1 MSTRR
6 KIQLLLWA
14 YFWLIIFE
22 GAIRK
27 WLLPGLSTPL
37 LVIRDPIALGAFFL
51 GLPYLMNGPHRVW
64 FWWMCWIG
72 GLGFFLALLVGHR
85 DPPTAL
91 FGARIWLVHLPLIFL
106 FGQVFNRD
114 DVWSFIRW
122 TALVAIPM
130 AVLIVMQYSLPQS
143 HILNV
148 APGGEEGGGFSG
160 ALGRFRPPG
169 TFSFTS
175 GLAEFFGLAAAG
187 VAAWMLGGPRPVPK
201 WLWLSAAAVI
211 AALPVSISRGLLFK
225 YALTGVAVAI
235 ATIIGKRQITGLLYG
250 GVVIMVAGIA
260 VSQIPVLQEART
272 VFEHRWKTAT
282 ETEGGESGVRGVLA
296 ERVAGYTLGALPQ
309 ALEFPL
315 LGYGIGLGTHFGAV
329 RVTGTRKYAIA
340 EGVWG
345 ATLGELGPFLGIIA
359 LGLRMTMAVWLSVLA
374 WRQARRGNTLP
385 LMLASCALPLV
396 SMGQT
401 SQPTALGF
409 IVLGGGLML
418 AACNP
423 TLAELKRRQATRQA
437 AATASQSLA
446 GPGVAPAFRRT
457 LPSA

>member
-6 KIQLLLWA
+6 KIQLLFWA

-37 LVIRDPIALGAFFL
+37 LVIRDPIALTALFL
-51 GLPYLMNGPHRVW
+51 GLPYLMNGPHRAW
-64 FWWMCWIG
+64 FWWMLWIG
-72 GLGFFLALLVGHR
+72 GLGFFLALLAGHR
-85 DPPTAL
+85 DVPTAL
-91 FGARIWLVHLPLIFL
+91 FGARIWLVHFPLILL

-130 AVLIVMQYSLPQS
+130 AVLIIMQYSLPQS
-143 HILNV
+143 HVVNV

-187 VAAWMLGGPRPVPK
+187 IAAWMLGGPRPVPK

-225 YALTGVAVAI
+225 YAFTGVAVAI
-235 ATIIGKRQITGLLYG
+235 AAIVGKRQLTGLLYG
-250 GVVIMVAGIA
+250 GVIIIVAGIA
-260 VSQIPVLQEART
+260 VSQVPVLQEAVT
-272 VFEHRWKTAT
+272 VFEHRWTTAT
-282 ETEGGESGVRGVLA
+282 ESEGGERGVRGVLS
-296 ERVAGYTLGALPQ
+296 ERVAGYTVGALPQ
-309 ALEFPL
+309 LLEFPT
-315 LGYGIGLGTHFGAV
+315 LGHGIGLGTHFGAL
-329 RVTGTRKYAIA
+329 RVTGVRRFVIA

-345 ATLGELGPFLGIIA
+345 ATLGELGPILGIVA
-359 LGLRMTMAVWLSVLA
+359 LGLRVIMAGWLSVLA

-385 LMLASCALPLV
+385 LLMVSFALPLV
-396 SMGQT
+396 FMGQT

-409 IVLGGGLML
+409 IVLGAGLTL

-423 TLAELKRRQATRQA
+423 TLAELKRRQAHRQA
-437 AATASQSLA
+437 ADLASQALA
-446 GPGVAPAFRRT
+446 GPGVVPPLRRFM
-457 LPSA
+457 PSA